1 MTLLDDAIESIGY
14 DPLNRVYYINRVF
27 QNYRI
32 ECYKFTQES
41 AERYVRNKFK
51 TIKVLRMTLPRKRK
65 SYFSKSR
72 SKKFNSQRRRKH

>member
-1 MTLLDDAIESIGY
+1 MTLLDDAIASIGY

-41 AERYVRNKFK
+41 AEKYVRNKFK

-65 SYFSKSR
+65 PRFSRLRKH
-72 SKKFNSQRRRKH
+72 KSQRRYKH

>member
-1 MTLLDDAIESIGY
+1 MTLLDDAIASIGY

-41 AERYVRNKFK
+41 TEDMYE
-51 TIKVLRMTLPRKRK
+51 TSLRLLKC
-65 SYFSKSR
+65 
-72 SKKFNSQRRRKH
+72 